1 MAQMENLPCEHEDL
15 SKKVKEVER
24 SCTSITSLLGLEGS
38 DTGTYQGDSAL
49 TRGNFEVQQKLDGE

>member
-38 DTGTYQGDSAL
+38 DTGTY
-49 TRGNFEVQQKLDGE
+49 